1 MGGSGSSFILLTWV
15 VGFLINEILW
25 VVGGIKI
32 KIACLVGKLK
42 PTQLIC
48 VVVPQFYNYCRF
60 YATENADKP
69 SRNPKRFTFFFL
81 FLSHFFC
88 NCIISP
94 VTGNWFTSPSSWR
107 HASDQATEKQHS
119 KVNKRRITFT
129 SLDFRSI
136 WRERLMPF
144 VGFLNRQ

>member
-1 MGGSGSSFILLTWV
+1 VGGSGSSFILLTWV

-60 YATENADKP
+60 YAAENADKP
-69 SRNPKRFTFFFL
+69 SRNPKRFTFFSLSFFL
-81 FLSHFFC
+81 
-88 NCIISP
+88 
-94 VTGNWFTSPSSWR
+94 
-107 HASDQATEKQHS
+107 
-119 KVNKRRITFT
+119 
-129 SLDFRSI
+129 
-136 WRERLMPF
+136 
-144 VGFLNRQ
+144 